1 LGDRQAKSGG
11 GLGHCRIF
19 AHQNKTIFDHKNV
32 LDLLKQTAAG
42 LSADGAY
49 SNQAILDAEKVLV
62 FLPICGIM
70 SVALLFFD
78 FIFIL
83 QGAVAE
89 AIAPLFAAD

>member
-19 AHQNKTIFDHKNV
+19 AHQNRTIFDPKNV

-49 SNQAILDAEKVLV
+49 SNKAILNVKNVLD
-62 FLPICGIM
+62 FMPLRGII
-70 SVALLFFD
+70 SVALLFLISTRARGGGYGHRLPFCR
-78 FIFIL
+78 
-83 QGAVAE
+83 
-89 AIAPLFAAD
+89 